1 MDNNKDTH
9 VIKGFGEEWKAFDQS
24 LNSISGDLRNE
35 FQQYFSVFPW
45 WELPEN
51 AVGVDIG
58 CGSGRWAKYVAPLVG
73 KLYCCDPSEEALN
86 VAKINLAGQ
95 NNCEFYL
102 ASVNEMP
109 FAAAT
114 MDFGYSL
121 GVLHHIPDTE
131 AGLKAAVSLLKPG
144 APFLV
149 YLYYS
154 FDNRPNWFK
163 ALHRISEI
171 PRKVI
176 SKFPFKFRLLVSQ
189 FIATTI
195 YFPLAKSALIFE
207 KLGFNVE
214 VFPLS
219 AYRKRSFYSM
229 RTDSL
234 DRFGTQL
241 EHRFSRQEIEEMML
255 RAGLINV
262 SFRDGSP
269 YWCAIGIKGN

>member
-1 MDNNKDTH
+1 MSNKDIK
-9 VIKGFGEEWKAFDQS
+9 VIKGFGEEWKMFDQS
-24 LNSISGDLRNE
+24 LDSISEDLQTE
-35 FQQYFSVFPW
+35 FEQYFSVFPW
-45 WELPEN
+45 TKLPEN

-73 KLYCCDPSEEALN
+73 KLHCCDPSEEALN
-86 VAKINLAGQ
+86 VAKRNLAGQ
-95 NNCEFYL
+95 NNCQFYL

-131 AGLKAAVSLLKPG
+131 AGLQAAVSLLKPG

-154 FDNRPNWFK
+154 FDNRPKWFK
-163 ALHRISEI
+163 TLHRISEI

-176 SKFPFKFRLLVSQ
+176 SKFPFKLRLLVSQ
-189 FIATTI
+189 VIATTV

-214 VFPLS
+214 AFPLT

-255 RAGLINV
+255 RVGLINV
-262 SFRDGSP
+262 SFRNGSP
-269 YWCAIGIKGN
+269 YWCAVGIKAN